1 LNPGQYTAIVRGVGN
16 TEGVALIEVYDLNQ
30 ASGKLANISTRA
42 FVNIGD
48 DIIIAGF
55 ILGNGVGNDSVVVRG
70 MGPSLAAAGVQN
82 VLANP
87 TLELRDN
94 NGALLLANNDWQDN
108 AAQKALISAA
118 GLGPSNPLEA
128 AIHATLPPGLYTA
141 LLAGLNKTTG
151 NGLVEVYDLGSSGGG
166 PVVSPTPPGP
176 SPTTTPGGTPA
187 PSTTPGG
194 TPVPTP
200 PTTPTPPAVSPTP
213 SPTTCTESFDGV
225 GAPALP
231 SGWVATIENVGNPVP
246 PSWETSTTSP
256 DSGPNDLFVTDQN
269 QVSDKSVTSRDI
281 TINSA
286 SSVLSFRNFYQTEYD
301 PPPAEKFWD
310 GFVLEVS
317 VNGGGFVDVTD
328 GSVSGGTFAT
338 GGYNGE
344 IDGTA
349 SNPLAGRPAW
359 CGTSGGTLGSPV
371 YIDSRI
377 NLAPGLNAQTIK
389 VRFRF
394 GTDEAQTAPG
404 ARVDGL
410 VITGAACP

>member
-1 LNPGQYTAIVRGVGN
+1 
-16 TEGVALIEVYDLNQ
+16 
-30 ASGKLANISTRA
+30 
-42 FVNIGD
+42 
-48 DIIIAGF
+48 
-55 ILGNGVGNDSVVVRG
+55 
-70 MGPSLAAAGVQN
+70 M
-82 VLANP
+82 P
-87 TLELRDN
+87 T
-94 NGALLLANNDWQDN
+94 
-108 AAQKALISAA
+108 
-118 GLGPSNPLEA
+118 
-128 AIHATLPPGLYTA
+128 PPT
-141 LLAGLNKTTG
+141 
-151 NGLVEVYDLGSSGGG
+151 
-166 PVVSPTPPGP
+166 SPTPP
-176 SPTTTPGGTPA
+176 TVT
-187 PSTTPGG
+187 
-194 TPVPTP
+194 
-200 PTTPTPPAVSPTP
+200 PTP

-246 PSWETSTTSP
+246 PSWETSTDTP

-317 VNGGGFVDVTD
+317 VNGGVFVDVTD

-377 NLAPGLNAQTIK
+377 NLAPGLNTQTIK